1 VSAAAAPSGRSLSR
15 LEKLLFRLESQLAVL
30 AFVAR
35 EIEGRNGVV
44 FELGLGKGRTYDHLR
59 QRLPGREIFVFE
71 REVDTNPWRMPDPSH
86 LIMGEMA
93 ETLPA
98 MARRF
103 AGKVVLAH
111 SDVGSFDRAHNAAM
125 AALVSRLLPPA
136 LVPGALVVADL
147 PLSLPGC
154 APVPLPEGAI
164 DGRYFL
170 YRRGE

>member
-1 VSAAAAPSGRSLSR
+1 MARSRRLSR

-35 EIEGRNGVV
+35 QIEGRPGVV

-59 QRLPGREIFVFE
+59 ERLPGREIFVFE
-71 REVDTNPWRMPDPSH
+71 REVDTNPWRMPDPAH
-86 LIMGEMA
+86 LVMGEMA

-98 MARRF
+98 MAQAW
-103 AGKVVLAH
+103 AGRVVLAH
-111 SDVGSFDRAHNAAM
+111 SDVGSFDPAHNAAM

-136 LVPGALVVADL
+136 LAPGALVVADL

-154 APVPLPEGAI
+154 EALALPEGAI

-170 YRRGE
+170 YRRA